1 MGLSIDLEGIMQ
13 AIMAIVLIPALM
25 GVMTSIAGV
34 NLGPLSG
41 LLQAFV
47 NLLPIIVLLN
57 VLGDLFKGVGG
68 KLGSVFE
75 TIMNYL
81 VLIAVFPALMAV
93 IPGLEGFSSIFTIFQ
108 QLLPI
113 LVLFEL
119 LSSFF
124 KK

>member
-1 MGLSIDLEGIMQ
+1 MQ
-13 AIMAIVLIPALM
+13 AIMAVVLIPALM
-25 GVMTSIAGV
+25 GVFANFTGA
-34 NLGPLSG
+34 NLGPLGG

-47 NLLPIIVLLN
+47 NLLPVIVLLN
-57 VLGDLFKGVGG
+57 VLGDLFKGIGG
-68 KLGSVFE
+68 KLGNVFE

-81 VLIAVFPALMAV
+81 VLIAVFPALAGI
-93 IPGLEGFSSIFTIFQ
+93 IPGLQGFSSIFTVFQ

>member
-1 MGLSIDLEGIMQ
+1 M
-13 AIMAIVLIPALM
+13 
-25 GVMTSIAGV
+25 
-34 NLGPLSG
+34 
-41 LLQAFV
+41 F
-47 NLLPIIVLLN
+47 
-57 VLGDLFKGVGG
+57 GDLFKGVGG

-81 VLIAVFPALMAV
+81 VLIAVFPALAGI
-93 IPGLEGFSSIFTIFQ
+93 IPGLEGFSNIFTIFQ